1 MKNIFFLA
9 ASAILLAAGCQKTE
23 VINQVTPDGDPSM
36 NFATNMGKLTKGAE
50 DAGEANLKAQD
61 FRLWAYYKADDANR
75 EGDQEDKVYDS
86 MHNIKIT
93 DDESGKWNSTTTHFW
108 PGKNKVLK
116 FFAISADEATTG
128 VDEGLTEAGEPVS
141 SKVTVD
147 PVTNTMTVT
156 GFTVN
161 PAAPDTDLMVANYV
175 EAAQSGS
182 DGYTSNIVPFSF
194 KHALTKVEFK
204 FKNTDAEKTDVY
216 LQQMYVDRINTV
228 ADLNVTGT
236 TTTTTLS
243 WGTPTV
249 PEIFAGDYAAPDGTT
264 QLTYEE
270 AENITDWNN
279 EKCPISGKN
288 YMKLTKDYVT
298 FTTWLVIPQN
308 VYVAGETEPTT
319 DLKVTVAYLIDTD
332 NGLRQF
338 VQAFSLGVNATG
350 AVTSWSQNQ
359 YVKYNINLTPN
370 IIGFSATVEPWT
382 PTDGSGVDINN

>member
-1 MKNIFFLA
+1 MKKIFFLA

-75 EGDQEDKVYDS
+75 EGDQTNKVYDS

-128 VDEGLTEAGEPVS
+128 EAEGLTAAGDPVS

-147 PVTNTMTVT
+147 PVSNTMTVT

-175 EAAQSGS
+175 EAAQNGS
-182 DGYTSNIVPFSF
+182 DGYTSNTVPFSF

-204 FKNTDAEKTDVY
+204 FKNTDAAKTDVY
-216 LQQMYVDRINTV
+216 LQQMYVNGINTK
-228 ADLNVTGT
+228 ADLTVTGT
-236 TTTTTLS
+236 TDKTTLS
-243 WGTPTV
+243 WGTPTED
-249 PEIFAGDYAAPDGTT
+249 EIFAGDYAAPEGTPV
-264 QLTYEE
+264 LTYED
-270 AENITDWNN
+270 AENLTDWNQA
-279 EKCPISGKN
+279 ECPISGSN
-288 YMKLTKDYVT
+288 YMKLTGEYVT

-319 DLKVTVAYLIDTD
+319 DLKVTVAYLINTD

-382 PTDGSGVDINN
+382 PADGSGVDINN

>member
-1 MKNIFFLA
+1 MKKIFFLA

-75 EGDQEDKVYDS
+75 EGDQKDKVYDS

-204 FKNTDAEKTDVY
+204 FKNTDAAKTDVY
-216 LQQMYVDRINTV
+216 LQQMYVNAINTK
-228 ADLNVTGT
+228 ADLTVTGT
-236 TTTTTLS
+236 TDKTTLS
-243 WGTPTV
+243 WGTPTED
-249 PEIFAGDYAAPDGTT
+249 EIFAGDYAAPEGT
-264 QLTYEE
+264 QVLTYEN
-270 AENITDWNN
+270 AENITDWNQA
-279 EKCPISGKN
+279 ECPISGSN
-288 YMKLTKDYVT
+288 YMKLTSEYVT
-298 FTTWLVIPQN
+298 FTTWLVIPQA
-308 VYVAGETEPTT
+308 VYVANET
-319 DLKVTVAYLIDTD
+319 DLKVTVAYLINTD
-332 NGLRQF
+332 KGLRQF
-338 VQAFSLGVNATG
+338 VQTFSLGVNATG